1 MQNDAQDLQQQ
12 LAAIK
17 ADTENLLAGLND
29 AQFNWR
35 PDANHWSIA
44 QCLDHLNVLGYLY
57 LEQFP
62 AKIAAGPRLTGAP
75 NYQMGW
81 LSRFFIKK
89 MEPPVTTKF
98 KAPPPFVPAPE
109 KPLDEVAPK
118 FFQLQDQ
125 LAEQINAARNV
136 DWSRVK
142 LVSPASKLIHFNLTA
157 AFAVL
162 TSHERRHLWQAWQ
175 VRKNPDFPTS

>member
-17 ADTENLLAGLND
+17 TDTEKLLAGLSD

-44 QCLDHLNVLGYLY
+44 QCLDHLNALGYLY
-57 LEQFP
+57 AQQFP
-62 AKIAAGPRLTGAP
+62 EKIRDGARLTGAQ
-75 NYQMGW
+75 NYSMGW

-98 KAPPPFVPAPE
+98 KAPAPFVPAPE
-109 KPLDEVAPK
+109 KPLATVAPE
-118 FFQLQDQ
+118 FLQLQDL
-125 LAEQINAARNV
+125 LAEQIRSADHV
-136 DWSRVK
+136 DWSQVK
-142 LVSPASKLIHFNLTA
+142 LVSPASKLIRFNLTA

-175 VRKNPDFPTS
+175 VRNHPNFPR